1 MVYSNVRKII
11 PYHSRPTFSI
21 DRMKGRTDK
30 MKKAIALMI
39 TIVLLAACASALA
52 DGPRFVT
59 VSEWLEAKGDCGD
72 CYMVVQIREVLAPVL
87 ALVGD
92 ETGSVNLFTGTD
104 TELLFDFSAYED
116 AGYCKNWIFVL
127 GNPQY
132 NVFEGAVEM
141 KNWTLE
147 RFMPCIV
154 D

>member
-1 MVYSNVRKII
+1 
-11 PYHSRPTFSI
+11 
-21 DRMKGRTDK
+21 
-30 MKKAIALMI
+30 MKKTIALMI

-72 CYMVVQIREVLAPVL
+72 CYMVVQIRQVLGPVL
-87 ALVGD
+87 AVAGD

-104 TELLFDFSAYED
+104 TELLFDFIDQGDPEY
-116 AGYCKNWIFVL
+116 YRNWIFVL

-132 NVFEGAVEM
+132 NVYEGAVEL

-147 RFMPCIV
+147 RYMPFSPE
-154 D
+154 